1 MPHTPHVDYSY
12 LLTFL
17 PAAAAPPASRLDFII
32 GRVVFLE
39 THVAGVGVSNAYGLT
54 AGSKYTV
61 LHVEEVHE

>member
-1 MPHTPHVDYSY
+1 MTPS
-12 LLTFL
+12 
-17 PAAAAPPASRLDFII
+17 APRLDFII

-39 THVAGVGVSNAYGLT
+39 SHVAAVGVGNAFGLT